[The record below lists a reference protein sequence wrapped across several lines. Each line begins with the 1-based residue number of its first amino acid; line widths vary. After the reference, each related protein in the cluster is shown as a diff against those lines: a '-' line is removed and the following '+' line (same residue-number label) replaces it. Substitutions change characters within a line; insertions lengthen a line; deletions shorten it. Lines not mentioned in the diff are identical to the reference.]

1 MEAGTPTAGRDGDRS
16 LAPEQRAVNKD
27 DAAAAA
33 AAAATIPAE
42 IEVEPERVHLHMPVD
57 VRNLALAVIAVL
69 LSLYM
74 LHWAK
79 AVVVPVLLGVMFS
92 YALSPAIDR
101 MEHWRVPR
109 AASAGLLLTAILVGL
124 GTAGWAVGDDAD
136 ALIETLPE
144 VAQKL
149 RKAIQKPGQKSSPS
163 TLEKVQQAATEI
175 ERATEETALPTTASG
190 AASAASGARPRRP
203 AAPAATAASAPG
215 QVEPMPTTLPPT
227 PPGVTRVVVEKPR
240 INIKDYLWEGT
251 LGLITLAG
259 QATLV
264 VFITFFLL
272 ASGTTFRRKM
282 VKLAGPRLSQ
292 KKITV
297 QALDEVHEQMQRYLF
312 VQMATSVV
320 VGVLSGLA
328 FYALGLNH
336 AVVWGI
342 LAGITNLVPYLGAVV
357 IGLAST
363 AIGIVQFESIDRG
376 LYIGAASFAIH
387 TLVGNLLT
395 PWWMGRASRMSA
407 FAVFVGVLVFG
418 WLWGI
423 WGLLLGMPILMV
435 VKSVCDRVEEL
446 KPVGELLGA

>member
-1 MEAGTPTAGRDGDRS
+1 
-16 LAPEQRAVNKD
+16 
-27 DAAAAA
+27 
-33 AAAATIPAE
+33 
-42 IEVEPERVHLHMPVD
+42 
-57 VRNLALAVIAVL
+57 
-69 LSLYM
+69 
-74 LHWAK
+74 
-79 AVVVPVLLGVMFS
+79 
-92 YALSPAIDR
+92 
-101 MEHWRVPR
+101 
-109 AASAGLLLTAILVGL
+109 
-124 GTAGWAVGDDAD
+124 
-136 ALIETLPE
+136 
-144 VAQKL
+144 
-149 RKAIQKPGQKSSPS
+149 
-163 TLEKVQQAATEI
+163 
-175 ERATEETALPTTASG
+175 
-190 AASAASGARPRRP
+190 
-203 AAPAATAASAPG
+203 
-215 QVEPMPTTLPPT
+215 MPTTLPPT
-227 PPGVTRVVVEKPR
+227 PPGVTRVMVEKPR
-240 INIKDYLWEGT
+240 INIKDYLWRGT

-328 FYALGLNH
+328 FYALGLDH
-336 AVVWGI
+336 SVVWGI

-363 AIGIVQFESIDRG
+363 AIGVVQFDSIDRG

-407 FAVFVGVLVFG
+407 FAVFVGVLLFG

>member
-1 MEAGTPTAGRDGDRS
+1 MDNDAPRT
-16 LAPEQRAVNKD
+16 PEQRAVQRD
-27 DAAAAA
+27 DAATEAA
-33 AAAATIPAE
+33 
-42 IEVEPERVHLHMPVD
+42 EVIDDEPTRVHLHMPVD
-57 VRNLALAVIAVL
+57 VRNLALAIIAVI
-69 LSLYM
+69 LSLYA
-74 LHWAK
+74 LQWAK
-79 AVVVPVLLGVMFS
+79 AVVVPLLLGVMFS

-101 MEHWRVPR
+101 LEHWRLPR
-109 AASAGLLLTAILVGL
+109 AAASGLVITAILFGL
-124 GTAGWAVGDDAD
+124 GGIVWGVSDDAE

-149 RKAIQKPGQKSSPS
+149 RRAVQRPGKSTTPS
-163 TLEKVQQAATEI
+163 ALEKVQQAAAEI
-175 ERATEETALPTTASG
+175 EKATEETALPTSASG
-190 AASAASGARPRRP
+190 VAASGIAASGVVVHRR
-203 AAPAATAASAPG
+203 ASAPAASSSA
-215 QVEPMPTTLPPT
+215 VEPMSTALPPT
-227 PPGVTRVVVEKPR
+227 PRGVTRVVVEKPS
-240 INIKDYLWEGT
+240 INIKDYLWTGT
-251 LGLITLAG
+251 LGLVTFAG

-312 VQMATSVV
+312 VQMATSIV
-320 VGVLSGLA
+320 VGLLSGLA
-328 FYALGLNH
+328 FWALGLNH
-336 AVVWGI
+336 SMVWGI
-342 LAGITNLVPYLGAVV
+342 LAGITNLVPYLGAIV
-357 IGLAST
+357 IGIAST

-376 LYIGAASFAIH
+376 LYIGAASFLIH

-407 FAVFVGVLVFG
+407 FAVFVGVLLFG
-418 WLWGI
+418 WLWGA